1 MCISFPH
8 DRGIK
13 VRQYPKTILALIF
26 LISLFFV
33 AIITIE
39 LTSAQEQ
46 SKGRL
51 LKGKATLWQQKKL
64 EYGRGRDPFLL
75 PPGVR
80 ILSQSDAVPVVK
92 KTALKPGDK
101 PPDIPPPSLRVK
113 AILISDRIRLASI
126 DRHIV
131 AVGDLINDE
140 RVLEIEN
147 DRVIL
152 RKGDKKR
159 TLLLSQSPVLLTVEE
174 K

>member
-1 MCISFPH
+1 M
-8 DRGIK
+8 R
-13 VRQYPKTILALIF
+13 RYPKIILALIF
-26 LISLFFV
+26 LIPLLFV
-33 AIITIE
+33 ASITIE
-39 LTSAQEQ
+39 LTFAQGQ
-46 SKGRL
+46 SKGRQP
-51 LKGKATLWQQKKL
+51 KGKVTLWQQKKL

-80 ILSQSDAVPVVK
+80 LLSQIEAAPVVK
-92 KTALKPGDK
+92 KTALKPGEK

-131 AVGDLINDE
+131 TVGDLINDE
-140 RVLEIEN
+140 KVLEIEN

-152 RKGDKKR
+152 RKGDKQR

>member
-13 VRQYPKTILALIF
+13 VRRYPKIILVLIF
-26 LISLFFV
+26 LIPFIFI
-33 AIITIE
+33 AIITIA
-39 LTSAQEQ
+39 LTPAQGQ
-46 SKGRL
+46 SKGRQP
-51 LKGKATLWQQKKL
+51 KGKVTLWQQKKL

-80 ILSQSDAVPVVK
+80 LLSQSEPAAVSK
-92 KTALKPGDK
+92 KAALKPGEK
-101 PPDIPPPSLRVK
+101 PPEIPPPSLRVK

-131 AVGDLINDE
+131 TVGDLIHDE
-140 RVLEIEN
+140 RVLEIQE

-152 RKGDKKR
+152 RKGDKQR
-159 TLLLSQSPVLLTVEE
+159 ALLLSQSPVQLTVEE